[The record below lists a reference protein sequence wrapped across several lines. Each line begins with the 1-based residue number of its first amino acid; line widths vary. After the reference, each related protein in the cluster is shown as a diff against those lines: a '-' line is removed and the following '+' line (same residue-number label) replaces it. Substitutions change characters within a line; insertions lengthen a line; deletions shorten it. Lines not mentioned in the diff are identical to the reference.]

1 MHIGLVIYG
10 DLDTMTGGYL
20 YDRIMVEGLRERGH
34 EVEVISLPS
43 GSYLRRLLTNFSPGM
58 CRRLLAGNFDVLI
71 EDELCHPSLCWLN
84 RRLRRADTPPLVAL
98 VHHALCR
105 EPRQHWQNMLL
116 AVVERLFLASVD
128 GLIVNSRSTERSVAS
143 LVGNRYPRVIAYP
156 SGDRF
161 GTPLSE
167 EAINRR
173 AQQPGALELLFL
185 GNVVPRKGLL
195 PLIRALSLVDRHL
208 WKLSVVGG
216 LDFDAAHVARVQR
229 LIRQHDLADSVRF
242 LGPLRDDKLI
252 AILSS
257 SQVFCMPY
265 AYEGFGIA
273 ILEAMAFGLPAI
285 GCQNGAASETIR
297 HGINGFLLSP
307 GDHAGLAPRLASL
320 HQDREKLQEL
330 SLAARATFVS
340 RPGWKESIGI
350 IETFLQQMTG
360 KPVPGNPAGAPGGT
374 PDSGQGELD
383 ARG

>member
-1 MHIGLVIYG
+1 MRIGLVIYG
-10 DLDTMTGGYL
+10 DLATMTGGYL

-43 GSYLRRLLTNFSPGM
+43 GSYLRKLLTNFSPGM

-71 EDELCHPSLCWLN
+71 EDELCHPSLFWAN
-84 RRLRRADTPPLVAL
+84 RRLRRGDGPLLIAL
-98 VHHALCR
+98 VHHTLCS

-116 AVVERLFLASVD
+116 AVAERLFLASVD
-128 GLIVNSRSTERSVAS
+128 GLIANSRSTERAVAS
-143 LVGNRYPRVIAYP
+143 LVGRQHPRVIAYP

-161 GTPLSE
+161 GTPLSV

-173 AQQPGALELLFL
+173 AQQPGSLELLFL

-195 PLIRALSLVDRHL
+195 PLLRALSLVDRHL
-208 WKLSVVGG
+208 WKLNVVGS

-229 LIRQHDLADSVRF
+229 LIREHGLTDSVRF
-242 LGPLRDDKLI
+242 LGPLQDDTLI

-297 HGINGFLLSP
+297 HGTNGFLLSP
-307 GDHAGLAPRLASL
+307 DDHAGLAPLLASL
-320 HQDREKLQEL
+320 HQDRDKLQQL
-330 SLAARATFVS
+330 SLAARTTFVS
-340 RPGWKESIGI
+340 RPGWKESTGI

-360 KPVPGNPAGAPGGT
+360 KPAPGNPAAAPRDV
-374 PDSGQGELD
+374 PDSGQEELD